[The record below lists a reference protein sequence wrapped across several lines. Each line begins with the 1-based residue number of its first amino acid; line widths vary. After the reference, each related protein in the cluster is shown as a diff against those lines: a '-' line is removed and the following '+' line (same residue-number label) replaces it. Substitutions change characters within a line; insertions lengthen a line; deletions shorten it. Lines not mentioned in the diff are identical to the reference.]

1 MPFQIPEF
9 PHKAPKNYSYEFET
23 WNASTIRIML
33 CNHHQFDYNLGVPTQ
48 TVWGFYKPK
57 KGIYLAPVN
66 AKTIG
71 KEVSIDNTTP
81 YTAMPIK
88 MTPLTAAFV

>member
-1 MPFQIPEF
+1 MIVEF
-9 PHKAPKNYSYEFET
+9 PHKAPKDYTYEFQN

-33 CNHHQFDYNLGVPTQ
+33 CCSRKFDYNLGASTQ

-57 KGIYLAPVN
+57 KRNYFAPIN

-71 KEVSIDNTTP
+71 KQVDIENTNP
-81 YTAMPIK
+81 YTAMP
-88 MTPLTAAFV
+88 LNRTALEKCFV